1 MDFTLDS
8 SQKIPSPIIGLL
20 GEIFSETHTHSDID
34 RLFAFADAPDEAPEG
49 NKVQKTVDWLRL
61 TNKRSSKP
69 LDVLGA
75 LLEDLLE
82 RDSSARSFYQDEAWS
97 KKLEQ
102 NQGRIRSALS
112 KAGLSYR
119 TGGHIDSASAS
130 PVASLQETVAK
141 DGLKAIAIEMD
152 RALKMVSD
160 DPNAAAHYAGN
171 ILEASLKAY
180 LQKKSVPFND
190 ETATLSDLW
199 PLVRGD
205 IGLNPKDLESKDL
218 KKIASGLNS
227 IVDGTM
233 YIRNKK
239 SGAHG
244 RTEEQTKEIALR
256 PRHARLVV
264 HSVHTLSM
272 YILECM
278 EG

>member
-1 MDFTLDS
+1 MNS
-8 SQKIPSPIIGLL
+8 SDKIPSPIIGVL
-20 GEIFSETHTHSDID
+20 GELFSDTYTHAEID
-34 RLFAFADAPDEAPEG
+34 RLFAYADAPEDKPEG

-61 TNKRSSKP
+61 TNKRSSNP
-69 LDVLGA
+69 LNVLGT
-75 LLEDLLE
+75 LLEDFLE
-82 RDSSARSFYQDEAWS
+82 RDPSARSYFQDEAWS
-97 KKLEQ
+97 KALAQ
-102 NQGRIRSALS
+102 NQAKVRAVLS

-119 TGGHIDSASAS
+119 TGGHIATATAS
-130 PVASLQETVAK
+130 PVASLQETVTK
-141 DGLKAIAIEMD
+141 GGLKAIEIEMD
-152 RALKMVSD
+152 RALKMVD
-160 DPNAAAHYAGN
+160 ADPNAAAHYAGN

-180 LQKKSVPFND
+180 LQGKGVTFND

-233 YIRNKK
+233 YLRNKK

-264 HSVHTLSM
+264 HSAHTLSM
-272 YILECM
+272 YVLECM
-278 EG
+278 AGA

>member
-1 MDFTLDS
+1 MDS

-20 GEIFSETHTHSDID
+20 GEIFSETHTHSEID
-34 RLFAFADAPDEAPEG
+34 RLFAFADAPDESPDG
-49 NKVQKTVDWLRL
+49 NKVQKTVDWLKL
-61 TNKRSSKP
+61 TNKMSSNP
-69 LDVLGA
+69 LNVLGA
-75 LLEDLLE
+75 LLEDFLE
-82 RDSSARSFYQDEAWS
+82 RDPSARSYWQNDTYS

-102 NQGRIRSALS
+102 NQKRVRAALS

-130 PVASLQETVAK
+130 PISSLQETVSK
-141 DGLKAIAIEMD
+141 GGLKAIAIEME
-152 RALKMVSD
+152 RALKMIND

-171 ILEASLKAY
+171 ILEASMKAY
-180 LQKKSVPFND
+180 LQTKSIPFN
-190 ETATLSDLW
+190 EEAATLSDLW
-199 PLVRGD
+199 PMVKNS

-218 KKIASGLNS
+218 KKIASGLNN

-233 YIRNKK
+233 YLRNKK

-272 YILECM
+272 YVLECM

>member
-1 MDFTLDS
+1 MDS
-8 SQKIPSPIIGLL
+8 SERIPSPIIGLL
-20 GEIFSETHTHSDID
+20 GEIFSDTYTHAEID
-34 RLFAFADAPDEAPEG
+34 RLFAYADAPIEKPDG
-49 NKVQKTVDWLRL
+49 NKIQKTVDWLRL
-61 TNKRSSKP
+61 TNKRNPNP

-75 LLEDLLE
+75 LLEDFLE
-82 RDSSARSFYQDEAWS
+82 RDPSARTHWQDEAWS
-97 KKLEQ
+97 KALAQSQAK
-102 NQGRIRSALS
+102 IRAALT

-141 DGLKAIAIEMD
+141 GGLKAIEIEMD
-152 RALKMVSD
+152 RALKMVND

-180 LQKKSVPFND
+180 LQAKSIPFKD

-205 IGLNPKDLESKDL
+205 IGLNPKDLENKDL

-233 YIRNKK
+233 YLRNKK

-244 RTEEQTKEIALR
+244 RTEEQNKEIALR

-272 YILECM
+272 YVLECM
-278 EG
+278 AG

>member
-1 MDFTLDS
+1 MDS

-20 GEIFSETHTHSDID
+20 GEIFSEIHTHAEID
-34 RLFAFADAPDEAPEG
+34 RLFAFADAPDDAPEG
-49 NKVQKTVDWLRL
+49 NKVQKTIDWLKL
-61 TNKRSSKP
+61 TNRNSPKP
-69 LDVLGA
+69 LEVLGS
-75 LLEDLLE
+75 LLEDFLE
-82 RDSSARSFYQDEAWS
+82 REPAATTYWQDDSWS

-102 NQGRIRSALS
+102 NQEKVRRALS

-119 TGGHIDSASAS
+119 VGGHLDSASAS
-130 PVASLQETVAK
+130 PVASLQETVSR
-141 DGLKAIAIEMD
+141 DGLKAISIEME
-152 RALKMVSD
+152 RALKMVND

-180 LQKKSVPFND
+180 LNAKSISFND
-190 ETATLSDLW
+190 VTATLSDLW
-199 PLVRGD
+199 PLVRD
-205 IGLNPKDLESKDL
+205 NIGLNPKDLGTKDL

-233 YIRNKK
+233 YLRNKK

-264 HSVHTLSM
+264 HSVHTLAM
-272 YILECM
+272 YVLECM

>member
-1 MDFTLDS
+1 LDES
-8 SQKIPSPIIGLL
+8 EKIPSPIVGLL
-20 GEIFSETHTHSDID
+20 GDIFNDMHTHAEID
-34 RLFAFADAPDEAPEG
+34 RLFAYADAPIEKPEG

-61 TNKRSSKP
+61 VNKRSPKP
-69 LDVLGA
+69 LSVLGA
-75 LLEDLLE
+75 LLEDFME
-82 RDSSARSFYQDEAWS
+82 RDPSARSYWQDEAWS
-97 KKLEQ
+97 KALVQ
-102 NQGRIRSALS
+102 NQAKIRAVLM

-141 DGLKAIAIEMD
+141 GGLKAIGIEMN
-152 RALKMVSD
+152 RALKMVND

-171 ILEASLKAY
+171 ILEATLKAY
-180 LQKKSVPFND
+180 LNTKSIAFND

-199 PLVRGD
+199 PLVRSD
-205 IGLNPKDLESKDL
+205 IGLNPKDLEGKDL

-233 YIRNKK
+233 YLRNKK

-272 YILECM
+272 YVLECM
-278 EG
+278 AG

>member
-1 MDFTLDS
+1 MNS
-8 SQKIPSPIIGLL
+8 SEKIPSPIIGLL
-20 GEIFSETHTHSDID
+20 GDVFNDVHTHAEID
-34 RLFAFADAPDEAPEG
+34 RLFAYADAPIEKPEG

-61 TNKRSSKP
+61 TNKHSSNP
-69 LDVLGA
+69 LSVLGA
-75 LLEDLLE
+75 LLKDLLE
-82 RDSSARSFYQDEAWS
+82 RDPLVRNYWQDEAWS
-97 KKLEQ
+97 KLLEQ
-102 NQGRIRSALS
+102 NQAKIRAALT

-119 TGGHIDSASAS
+119 TGGHIDTASAS
-130 PVASLQETVAK
+130 PVASLQERVAM
-141 DGLKAIAIEMD
+141 DGLKAIEIEMD
-152 RALKMVSD
+152 RALKMVND

-180 LQKKSVPFND
+180 LNAKLIAFND

-233 YIRNKK
+233 YLRNKK

-272 YILECM
+272 YVLECM
-278 EG
+278 AG

>member
-1 MDFTLDS
+1 MEN

-20 GEIFSETHTHSDID
+20 GNVFNVIYTHAEIDQ
-34 RLFAFADAPDEAPEG
+34 LFAFADAPEQKPEG
-49 NKVQKTVDWLRL
+49 NKVQKTIDWLKL
-61 TNKRSSKP
+61 TNKVSPNP
-69 LDVLGA
+69 LGVLGA
-75 LLEDLLE
+75 LLEGFLE
-82 RDSSARSFYQDEAWS
+82 RDPSVRNHWQDESWS
-97 KKLEQ
+97 KLLAD
-102 NQGRIRSALS
+102 NQVKVLTALT

-119 TGGHIDSASAS
+119 TGGHINSASAS
-130 PVASLQETVAK
+130 PVASLQETVRMG
-141 DGLKAIAIEMD
+141 GLKAIEIEMD
-152 RALKMVSD
+152 RALKMVNE

-180 LQKKSVPFND
+180 LQAKSIPFND

-199 PLVRGD
+199 PMVRGS
-205 IGLNPKDLESKDL
+205 IGLNPKDLGDKDL

-233 YIRNKK
+233 YLRNKK

-244 RTEEQTKEIALR
+244 RTEDQTKEIALR

-272 YILECM
+272 YVLECM
-278 EG
+278 AG